1 MSIRDS
7 VLEQTYKTLDKEKDD
22 FGEVKISEGVV
33 ASIAGLAALEVKGV
47 DSMIGSV
54 ATELAGKLG
63 VKNLDKGIRAAIED
77 NDVII
82 DMNINMLYGYNILN
96 TCKQVQDKVKQ
107 SVESMTGLNCSKV
120 NISIA
125 GISVER

>member
-1 MSIRDS
+1 MSIRDN
-7 VLEQTYKTLDKEKDD
+7 VVEQTYKTLDKEADE
-22 FGEVKISEGVV
+22 FGEVKISESVV

-54 ATELAGKLG
+54 ATEIAGKLG

-82 DMNINMLYGYNILN
+82 DMNINMLYGYNILA

-107 SVESMTGLNCSKV
+107 SVESMTGLNCSKINI
-120 NISIA
+120 NIS
-125 GISVER
+125 GISIEK

>member
-1 MSIRDS
+1 MSIRDN
-7 VLEQTYKTLDKEKDD
+7 VMEQTYKTLDKEADE
-22 FGEVKISEGVV
+22 FGEVKISESVV

-54 ATELAGKLG
+54 ATEIAGKFG

-82 DMNINMLYGYNILN
+82 DMNINMLYGYNILA

-107 SVESMTGLNCSKV
+107 SVESMTGLNCSKINI
-120 NISIA
+120 NIS
-125 GISVER
+125 GISIEK